1 MDVFTLNQT
10 SKEAFSQP
18 KVTPLAASQ
27 GSGNAQKAETAAKQE
42 APVKVFKPVVP
53 EPVKKAQTQA
63 EYPDLHEIAKQVQAK
78 LKSANVDIE
87 FEVSHNNKQ
96 VIMRIKDPVTGDVVR
111 EIPSDSLVKNANALL
126 ENNKD
131 LMLQGL
137 GIDVKF

>member
-10 SKEAFSQP
+10 GKEAYSQP
-18 KVTPLAASQ
+18 KMTPLAASQ
-27 GSGNAQKAETAAKQE
+27 GSGNAQKGEAAVKQD

-53 EPVKKAQTQA
+53 ETAKKAQIQA
-63 EYPDLHEIAKQVQAK
+63 EYPNLHEIAKQVQAK

-96 VIMRIKDPVTGDVVR
+96 VIMRIKDPVTGEIVR
-111 EIPSDSLVKNANALL
+111 EIPSESLLKTANALM
-126 ENNKD
+126 ENSKD